1 MPNFSTGLVRSFMP
15 LANRMPDTLLTQN
28 ENRRSANYQSNLWT
42 HEFLQS
48 LGKHLAVET
57 LQERATKLQEKV
69 RLKINR
75 TDMEPRSLLEFI
87 DDVQVQRL
95 GLSYK
100 FEEDINRAL
109 HRIVSTENFKD
120 QTHKSL
126 HETALFFRIL
136 RQHGFHVSQ
145 DVFKSFQDEEGKFKA
160 DVSEDVQGLL
170 SLYEASYLAFEEE
183 SLWEEAN
190 AFSRTH
196 LMNLMKEGIEGEL
209 GQQVRHVLEGL
220 PYHQSLHRLEARW
233 YIDTWDKKESHNHDL
248 LELAK
253 LDFNTIQSLNQKEL
267 QEMSRWWRDIGLASK
282 LNFVRDRLME
292 SFFWA
297 MGILPEP
304 QFANCRKKLTEI
316 AKLVTVLDDIYDV
329 YGTLDE
335 LELFTDAVERWDVNT
350 INTLPDYMIL
360 CFLALY
366 NTVNAIAYDIFKDRG
381 VKCLPYLKKAFCDML
396 KCFLKEAKWSINKVI
411 PSFNEYLENAWIS
424 SSGGIFLIY
433 SFFLTCQDQD
443 ITEQTLH
450 SLTNYHELMRSLCT
464 IFRLSNDL
472 GTSTDEIERGETTN
486 SVLCYLHETGVS
498 EENAREYLRTLIDK
512 AWKNINKYLVM
523 DSTFPK
529 SYVQVAINLARIAQ
543 CTYQYGDG
551 FGRPDNKSKS
561 RIESLLVHPV
571 PVNEA

>member
-1 MPNFSTGLVRSFMP
+1 
-15 LANRMPDTLLTQN
+15 
-28 ENRRSANYQSNLWT
+28 
-42 HEFLQS
+42 
-48 LGKHLAVET
+48 
-57 LQERATKLQEKV
+57 
-69 RLKINR
+69 
-75 TDMEPRSLLEFI
+75 MEPRSLLEFI

-183 SLWEEAN
+183 
-190 AFSRTH
+190 
-196 LMNLMKEGIEGEL
+196 K
-209 GQQVRHVLEGL
+209 
-220 PYHQSLHRLEARW
+220 
-233 YIDTWDKKESHNHDL
+233 
-248 LELAK
+248 LAK